1 MRRTRR
7 GFRKDGA
14 AFALARWNLANRSRS
29 TTDVQDIIEIAI
41 GGMNIMESV
50 EGREPYP
57 IRVRYLREFR
67 EDIPELEKI
76 LVLSSTGAQMPLAQ
90 VLTIKSVLGPQE
102 IKGERGLLVGYLTM
116 NTRDRDEV
124 SVVEDAEAV
133 LQSAVRDGL
142 LKLPAGYYWEW
153 SGQFENQVRA
163 TKRMSILVPV
173 TMFIMFVML
182 YLGFKR
188 WWIAPII
195 FFSIL
200 VAAAGGFI
208 MLPLWGLNPSI
219 AVWVGFLVL
228 FGVVDDDGVIIS
240 TYLEGIFEKATFNSV
255 QDVREAVVQAGLKR
269 IRPSLMTISTTI
281 FGLMPIF
288 WATGRGSDVMKPM
301 AIPSVGG
308 MVVSVLVTIFVAPCL
323 FCAVEEWKWKRKH
336 KEGNGAMA
344 ATPEPTSETPGSCW
358 IA

>member
-57 IRVRYLREFR
+57 IRVRYLPEFR

-240 TYLEGIFEKATFNSV
+240 TYLEGLFEKATFNSV
-255 QDVREAVVQAGLKR
+255 EDVARRSCKR
-269 IRPSLMTISTTI
+269 
-281 FGLMPIF
+281 
-288 WATGRGSDVMKPM
+288 A
-301 AIPSVGG
+301 
-308 MVVSVLVTIFVAPCL
+308 
-323 FCAVEEWKWKRKH
+323 
-336 KEGNGAMA
+336 
-344 ATPEPTSETPGSCW
+344 
-358 IA
+358 